1 MIGVF
6 RWAVSVEVVC
16 CDAIYF
22 PLHSVNKKVVFLFV
36 GLLINYWKHIGDA
49 SPEKEKPWKGKPGTV
64 TNSQFGTEHV
74 FSVVRFWLI
83 VLWLVPY

>member
-36 GLLINYWKHIGDA
+36 GLLINY
-49 SPEKEKPWKGKPGTV
+49 
-64 TNSQFGTEHV
+64 
-74 FSVVRFWLI
+74 
-83 VLWLVPY
+83 